1 MDDVST
7 HRTPPPRRPAS
18 WSRWVAPLDRLV
30 GAVDA
35 ATDRLWTSALNPLH
49 QSGTLAILS
58 FGVLVATGIYLFL
71 FYSIDEPYESVS
83 RMENELPGGGWVRSL
98 HTYAADLALLSTL
111 VHALKMFLA
120 GRFSGARVRAW
131 LSGVVLVGVVLLCGW
146 TGQVMVWDLQAQVV
160 AVELTRLL
168 DLLPVFSMPMGRAFD
183 GLAPVASSFFFMNL
197 FLHVCLPL
205 GLALVLWLHVSRI
218 ARPALLPPRPLM
230 WSVLG
235 ILAVASAVVRVPIS
249 TPADLLV
256 IPKDVP
262 VDVLFNFWL
271 PAAWS
276 LGPAWHASLWAVTA
290 VCFASVPWW
299 WRNKRPRLAPSW
311 ADPDLCTGCTTCYK
325 DCPFDAITMVARPDP
340 GRRSDF
346 YALVNPE
353 RCVSCGVCAGSCAP
367 MGVGPP
373 WLTGRVQ
380 LRREHELLADGYLP
394 AGNVVVFACGQNAL
408 SRDPRLAAMEGV
420 TTRVVE
426 CAGGLH
432 TSVIDL
438 ALRSA
443 SAAVVLTCPPR
454 SASCREGPKWLH
466 ERLYNDREAELPPR
480 IDKSRVTLLSL
491 SPGEWPTL
499 ARMIRDRYPFP
510 ETRDRYRFSQ
520 SSPARPAAAADA
532 APGDSTLPAMP
543 GAAALVTPGDST
555 GTASPALP
563 ARDASRSKEIT
574 PADLGIDTECARE
587 EGEVREVVR
596 EVVKEE
602 ETRSA

>member
-1 MDDVST
+1 MDDVSP

-18 WSRWVAPLDRLV
+18 WSRWVAPLDRAV
-30 GAVDA
+30 AAVDNA
-35 ATDRLWTSALNPLH
+35 ADRLWSSALNPLH
-49 QSGTLAILS
+49 QSGTLAIAS
-58 FGVLVATGIYLFL
+58 FGVLVVTGIYLFL
-71 FYSIDEPYESVS
+71 FYSIDEPYKSVV
-83 RMENELPGGGWVRSL
+83 RIENELPGGGWIRSL
-98 HTYAADLALLSTL
+98 HTYAADLALLATL

-131 LSGVVLVGVVLLCGW
+131 LTGVVLVGVVLLCGW

-183 GLAPVASSFFFMNL
+183 GLAPVPSSFFFMNL

-218 ARPALLPPRPLM
+218 ARPVLSPPRPLL

-235 ILAVASAVVRVPIS
+235 ILAVVSVALPVPIA

-256 IPKDVP
+256 IPKNVP
-262 VDVLFNFWL
+262 TDLIYNFWL
-271 PAAWS
+271 PAAWL
-276 LGPAWHASLWAVTA
+276 LGPAGHAALWAAAT

-299 WRNKRPRLAPSW
+299 WRKTRPAMAPSW

-346 YALVNPE
+346 YALVNPD
-353 RCVSCGVCAGSCAP
+353 RCVSCGICAGSCAP

-373 WLTGRVQ
+373 WMTGRVQ
-380 LRREHELLADGYLP
+380 LRREHELLSGGYLP
-394 AGNVVVFACGQNAL
+394 AGNVVVFACAQNAL
-408 SRDPRLAAMEGV
+408 AHDPRLAAMPGV

-438 ALRSA
+438 ALRSGA
-443 SAAVVLTCPPR
+443 SSAVVLTCPPR

-480 IDKSRVTLLSL
+480 VDKSRVTLAAL
-491 SPGEWPTL
+491 SPAEWPAL
-499 ARMIRDRYPFP
+499 ARVIG
-510 ETRDRYRFSQ
+510 ETRDRYRFPSTTAGRADVGGP
-520 SSPARPAAAADA
+520 SDANADAGAADRPDADVSVETSGVSTGRPA
-532 APGDSTLPAMP
+532 PT
-543 GAAALVTPGDST
+543 
-555 GTASPALP
+555 
-563 ARDASRSKEIT
+563 RDVT
-574 PADLGIDTECARE
+574 PADLGVDTECARDE
-587 EGEVREVVR
+587 EA
-596 EVVKEE
+596 K
-602 ETRSA
+602 SA